1 MTFKGNLLGLDV
13 STNIIGYTVLTEDG
27 KLLECGFCDLDSK
40 KSTVQKAAQFHQVL
54 KEINNRYNIGS
65 VWIEEPFMM
74 FAKGGSSAQTMSKLS
89 SFNGMI
95 QYVCLNVFKFD
106 PTLINAN
113 HARKTLSIKIQREKI
128 CGISTKEQIL
138 SWVKNEIPNFSWP
151 TKTLKS
157 GPRKGLTIPA
167 PSCYDIADSYVVAK
181 SGFVKSTSV

>member
-1 MTFKGNLLGLDV
+1 MTFNGNILGLDV
-13 STNIIGYTVLTEDG
+13 STNIIGYTILTDEG
-27 KLLECGFCDLDSK
+27 TQIESGFCDLDAK
-40 KSTVQKAAQFHQVL
+40 KSTVQKAAQFHDVL
-54 KEINNRYNIGS
+54 RKINARYHIAS

-95 QYVCLNVFKFD
+95 QYACLDVFGAD
-106 PTLINAN
+106 PNMINAN
-113 HARKTLSIKIQREKI
+113 HARKTLGIKIQREKV
-128 CGISTKEQIL
+128 CGISTKEQIM
-138 SWVKNEIPNFSWP
+138 SWVKLQLPDFAWP

-181 SGFVKSTSV
+181 SGFVKLNG

>member
-1 MTFKGNLLGLDV
+1 MTFNGNILGLDV
-13 STNIIGYTVLTEDG
+13 STNIIGYTILTDEG
-27 KLLECGFCDLDSK
+27 IQIESGFCDLDAK
-40 KSTVQKAAQFHQVL
+40 KSTVQKAAQFHDVL
-54 KEINNRYNIGS
+54 RKINARYHIAS

-95 QYVCLNVFKFD
+95 QYACLDVFGAD
-106 PTLINAN
+106 PNMINAN
-113 HARKTLSIKIQREKI
+113 HARKTLGIKIQREKV
-128 CGISTKEQIL
+128 CGISTKEQIM
-138 SWVKNEIPNFSWP
+138 SWVKLQLPDFAWP

-181 SGFVKSTSV
+181 SGFVKLNG

>member
-1 MTFKGNLLGLDV
+1 MTFNGNILGLDV
-13 STNIIGYTVLTEDG
+13 STNIIGYTILTDEG
-27 KLLECGFCDLDSK
+27 RQIESGFCDLDSK
-40 KSTVQKAAQFHQVL
+40 KSTVQKAAQFHDVL
-54 KEINNRYNIGS
+54 RKINERYDIAS

-95 QYVCLNVFKFD
+95 QYACLAVFGAD
-106 PTLINAN
+106 PNMINAN
-113 HARKTLSIKIQREKI
+113 HARKTLGIKIQREKV
-128 CGISTKEQIL
+128 CGISTKEQIM
-138 SWVKNEIPNFSWP
+138 SWVKLQLPDFAWP

-181 SGFVKSTSV
+181 SGFVKLNG

>member
-1 MTFKGNLLGLDV
+1 MTFNGNLLGLDV
-13 STNIIGYTVLTEDG
+13 STNIIGYTVLTEEG
-27 KLLECGFCDLDSK
+27 NQLESGFCDLDSK
-40 KSTVQKAAQFHQVL
+40 KSTVQKAAQFHQIL
-54 KEINNRYNIGS
+54 REIDDRYHISS

-95 QYVCLNVFKFD
+95 QYACLDVFRFD
-106 PTLINAN
+106 PNMINAN
-113 HARKTLSIKIQREKI
+113 HARKTLGIKIQREKV

-138 SWVKNEIPNFSWP
+138 EWVKKEIPFYDWP

-167 PSCYDIADSYVVAK
+167 PSCYDIADSYVVAR
-181 SGFVKSTSV
+181 SGFVKSATT

>member
-1 MTFKGNLLGLDV
+1 MTFSGNLLGLDV
-13 STNIIGYTVLTEDG
+13 STNIIGYTVLNREG
-27 KLLECGFCDLDSK
+27 ELLESGYCDLDSK
-40 KSTVQKAAQFHQVL
+40 KSTVQKAAEFHQIL
-54 KEINNRYNIGS
+54 KDISTRFAVSS

-74 FAKGGSSAQTMSKLS
+74 FAKGGSSAQTMAKLS

-95 QYVCLNVFKFD
+95 QYACLSTFGFD
-106 PTLINAN
+106 PNMINAN
-113 HARKTLSIKIQREKI
+113 HARKTLGIKIQREKL

-138 SWVKNEIPNFSWP
+138 SWVKGEIPDFAWP

-181 SGFVKSTSV
+181 SGFVKSNNS

>member
-1 MTFKGNLLGLDV
+1 MTSNILGLDV
-13 STNIIGYTVLTEDG
+13 STNIIGYTILSEEG
-27 KLLECGFCDLDSK
+27 KYLDSGFCDLDSK
-40 KSTVQKAAQFHQVL
+40 KTTVQKAAQFHHVL
-54 KEINNRYNIGS
+54 RDLSDRYHISS

-95 QYVCLNVFKFD
+95 QYACLNTFEFD
-106 PTLINAN
+106 PSMINAN
-113 HARKTLSIKIQREKI
+113 HARKTLGIKIQREKI

-138 SWVKNEIPNFSWP
+138 SWVKNEIPNFDWP

-157 GPRKGLTIPA
+157 GPRKGLIIPA

-181 SGFVKSTSV
+181 SGFVKSSQA

>member
-1 MTFKGNLLGLDV
+1 MTSNILGLDV
-13 STNIIGYTVLTEDG
+13 STNIIGYTILSSEG
-27 KLLECGFCDLDSK
+27 KYLDSGFCDLDSK
-40 KSTVQKAAQFHQVL
+40 KSTVQKAAQFHHVL
-54 KEINNRYNIGS
+54 RELDDRYHISS

-95 QYVCLNVFKFD
+95 QYACLNTFEFD
-106 PTLINAN
+106 PSMINAN
-113 HARKTLSIKIQREKI
+113 HARKTLGIKIQREKI
-128 CGISTKEQIL
+128 CGVSTKEQIL
-138 SWVKNEIPNFSWP
+138 SWVKTQIPGFDWP

-181 SGFVKSTSV
+181 SGFVKSLSA

>member
-1 MTFKGNLLGLDV
+1 MTSNILGLDV
-13 STNIIGYTVLTEDG
+13 STNIIGYTILSEEG
-27 KLLECGFCDLDSK
+27 KYLDSGFCDLDSK
-40 KSTVQKAAQFHQVL
+40 KTTVQKAAQFHHVL
-54 KEINNRYNIGS
+54 RELNDRYHISS

-95 QYVCLNVFKFD
+95 QYACLNTFEFD
-106 PTLINAN
+106 PSMINAN
-113 HARKTLSIKIQREKI
+113 HARKTLGIKIQREKI

-138 SWVKNEIPNFSWP
+138 SWVKNEIPNFDWP

-157 GPRKGLTIPA
+157 GPRKGLIIPA

-181 SGFVKSTSV
+181 SGFVKSSQA